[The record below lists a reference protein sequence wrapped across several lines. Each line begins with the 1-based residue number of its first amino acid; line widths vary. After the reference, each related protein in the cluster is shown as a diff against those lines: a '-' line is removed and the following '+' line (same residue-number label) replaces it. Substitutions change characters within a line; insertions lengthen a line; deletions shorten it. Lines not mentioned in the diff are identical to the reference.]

1 MAKQDEVVRQ
11 LCVLAGDAEDKGKVF
26 PLPASGTV
34 LIGRASHTLTALHDL
49 KVSREHCELQVNGDR
64 VLLTNRSSA
73 GTLVDGQVISG
84 AHELRHGAVI
94 QLGKETP
101 TQLRFEVQSVHEAK
115 TLGAGGLE
123 EAVGQELKGLL
134 GTSVAHFRLDSL
146 LGEGATSLV
155 FKARD
160 TRQNRDVALKV
171 FKANPKLL
179 KALGQSFQMLQPVLN
194 LFHAHLVPLYQ
205 AQYTDGYYWI
215 AMEYVEG
222 ENLKQLLEKS
232 PPPGMIDWQDV
243 LRFGMDLASGLD
255 ALHQK
260 NLVHRSITPD
270 NVLVTRGGRQAKL
283 GGLWRAR
290 TARDCLADAM
300 DTEEVLRSVA
310 YMPPERLRG
319 NQPGSARGD
328 IYSLGT
334 VLYHLL
340 AGRPPFEGRNDQ
352 EVIARSVQA
361 DPTPPREFQL
371 TLPEPL
377 ERAILRMLAKQP
389 EDRQQSA
396 LEVHTDLQRV
406 AEQSATA
413 AAPVGPRPPAPAPPG
428 ARPPASPPL
437 GPRPPVSPP
446 PSPRAPAPAPL
457 VNPVPPPAVASAP
470 APAPA
475 APEPVPTADGKI
487 TVTCSCGQ
495 VLQARRQ
502 FAGTQ
507 VRCPCCKN
515 FVRLPG
521 RPAFTALTQQ
531 SPSAPSAA
539 PDETAEAPAPGGWK
553 QPPKKTDSPLRE
565 FGRYLVLVV
574 LLLLTLAVSFSGLV
588 CDRGGSQPAPDK
600 GTPAAPS
607 QQPEK
612 RPPQPQP

>member
-1 MAKQDEVVRQ
+1 MARQDQVVRQ

-26 PLPASGTV
+26 PLPDSGTV
-34 LIGRASHTLTALHDL
+34 LIGRAAHTLTALHDL

-73 GTLVDGQVISG
+73 GTLVDGQLITE

-115 TLGAGGLE
+115 TLASGGLD
-123 EAVGQELKGLL
+123 EAIGQEIKGLL
-134 GTSVAHFRLDSL
+134 GRSVAHFRVDSL
-146 LGEGATSLV
+146 LGEGVSSLV

-171 FKANPKLL
+171 FKANPKMI
-179 KALGQSFQMLQPVLN
+179 KTLGQSFQMLQPVLN

-205 AQYTDGYYWI
+205 AQYTEGYYWI

-222 ENLKQLLEKS
+222 ENFKQLLEKS
-232 PPPGMIDWQDV
+232 PPPGMIDWQHV
-243 LRFGMDLASGLD
+243 LRFGIHLASGLD

-260 NLVHRSITPD
+260 NIVHRNITPD
-270 NVLVTRGGRQAKL
+270 NVLVTRSGRQAKL

-300 DTEEVLRSVA
+300 DTEDVLRSVA

-319 NQPGSARGD
+319 NQPGSPRGD
-328 IYSLGT
+328 IYSLGA
-334 VLYHLL
+334 VLYYLL

-352 EVIARSVQA
+352 EIIAKSVQA
-361 DPTPPREFQL
+361 DPTLPREFQL
-371 TLPEPL
+371 TLPESL

-389 EDRQQSA
+389 EDRHQSA
-396 LEVHTDLQRV
+396 LELHTELQRI
-406 AEQSATA
+406 AERSPTA
-413 AAPVGPRPPAPAPPG
+413 AAPVGPRPPAPAPP
-428 ARPPASPPL
+428 
-437 GPRPPVSPP
+437 
-446 PSPRAPAPAPL
+446 APAPAG
-457 VNPVPPPAVASAP
+457 
-470 APAPA
+470 
-475 APEPVPTADGKI
+475 PEPVPTADGKI
-487 TVTCSCGQ
+487 SVTCSCGQ
-495 VLQARRQ
+495 LLQARKQ

-521 RPAFTALTQQ
+521 RPPFAALTQQ
-531 SPSAPSAA
+531 SPSSPPAA
-539 PDETAEAPAPGGWK
+539 PDEPAEAPAPGGWK
-553 QPPKKTDSPLRE
+553 QSPKKTDSPLRE

-600 GTPAAPS
+600 GKPAAPE

-612 RPPQPQP
+612 RPSESRP